1 MCGMED
7 RVRFEEGSAVALPFP
22 DASFDL
28 ALLLHVGMNIA
39 DKPALFRE
47 ARRVLRN
54 GGVFALYEVMRTG
67 DGDIDF
73 PVPWAET
80 PDLSALETP
89 EAYRAAAEAAGFD
102 LVGEENRRQVAI
114 DFFARL
120 QAQAGS
126 GTAPPLGLHN
136 LMGPTVREKVANM
149 MAAVRANDIAP
160 IQMIFSATPR

>member
-1 MCGMED
+1 MSDGRRRPLKVGFGLPDSED
-7 RVRFEEGSAVALPFP
+7 ARTGTTASWREIAEVAL
-22 DASFDL
+22 
-28 ALLLHVGMNIA
+28 
-39 DKPALFRE
+39 R
-47 ARRVLRN
+47 
-54 GGVFALYEVMRTG
+54 
-67 DGDIDF
+67 
-73 PVPWAET
+73 
-80 PDLSALETP
+80 
-89 EAYRAAAEAAGFD
+89 AEAAGFD